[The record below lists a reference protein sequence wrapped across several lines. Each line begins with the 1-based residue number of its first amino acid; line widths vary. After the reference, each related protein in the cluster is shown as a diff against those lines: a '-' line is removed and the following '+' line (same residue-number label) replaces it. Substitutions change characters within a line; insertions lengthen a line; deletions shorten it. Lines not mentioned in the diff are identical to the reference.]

1 MSKSTDQPSTCRDV
15 DSPSHS
21 LVRCTRW
28 FLPLLLLPLPTA
40 PPYFLMLFL
49 LTLALH
55 ARPCFYCIILLA
67 ALFLSSC
74 YWQSFP
80 LDAHLSVPWADNIT
94 TFSEALSAAMP
105 PHLDT
110 LYSTPPI
117 VRVADRC
124 WCDFASGP
132 FEPYDVQKW
141 ERDSIQKA
149 VAHIERQWKQSLEPD
164 SVPSANATIPA
175 EPTHLEL
182 QRPSTTPNVSRIR
195 NETLSS
201 IFRSLF
207 SIRSKKSEPH
217 PLSTPTVDTTTPPP
231 ETPTEPSAVEPSIPA
246 EPLLAPG
253 QLDMRP
259 FGFELIFD
267 FRWSRRS

>member
-1 MSKSTDQPSTCRDV
+1 
-15 DSPSHS
+15 
-21 LVRCTRW
+21 
-28 FLPLLLLPLPTA
+28 
-40 PPYFLMLFL
+40 MLFL

-55 ARPCFYCIILLA
+55 ARPWSVPQHYLEAIRSRDLSFYCILLLA

-94 TFSEALSAAMP
+94 TFSEALNATIPSHLSA
-105 PHLDT
+105 LEC
-110 LYSTPPI
+110 TPPT

-124 WCDFASGP
+124 WCDFASGL

-164 SVPSANATIPA
+164 SDISANATATA
-175 EPTHLEL
+175 EPSHLEP
-182 QRPSTTPNVSRIR
+182 QRTSTSKVSSIR
-195 NETLSS
+195 LSS

-207 SIRSKKSEPH
+207 SGRSNKSKSSQM
-217 PLSTPTVDTTTPPP
+217 STPPTDTTTPP
-231 ETPTEPSAVEPSIPA
+231 ETPTEPSVIEYSMPA

-259 FGFELIFD
+259 FGFDLVFD
-267 FRWSRRS
+267 FRWSRRP

>member
-1 MSKSTDQPSTCRDV
+1 MW
-15 DSPSHS
+15 
-21 LVRCTRW
+21 CTRW

-40 PPYFLMLFL
+40 PPYFLVLFL

-80 LDAHLSVPWADNIT
+80 LDSNLSVPWADNIT
-94 TFSEALSAAMP
+94 TFSEALNATMP
-105 PHLDT
+105 PHL
-110 LYSTPPI
+110 STFHFAPPI

-124 WCDFASGP
+124 WCDFASGL

-141 ERDSIQKA
+141 ERDSVQRA
-149 VAHIERQWKQSLEPD
+149 VAHIEGQWKQSLEPD
-164 SVPSANATIPA
+164 GDVSANATVAA
-175 EPTHLEL
+175 EPSRLEHE
-182 QRPSTTPNVSRIR
+182 PTSATPNVLSTR

-201 IFRSLF
+201 ILRSFF
-207 SIRSKKSEPH
+207 SIRSNKSEPESS
-217 PLSTPTVDTTTPPP
+217 PPSTNTTAPP
-231 ETPTEPSAVEPSIPA
+231 ETPTKPPAVEHSITIPA
-246 EPLLAPG
+246 EPSLVPG

-259 FGFELIFD
+259 FGFELILD
-267 FRWSRRS
+267 FRWSRRP